1 MLQSTNLDTRTALL
15 QAAQRLIAERGLG
28 TVSVKDIT
36 RAAGARNPS
45 AVHYHFGN
53 VESLIKEVFAR
64 RFKAIEQER
73 ALRLAKVDEADPA
86 RRLIALVEAAI
97 APFMESCLDE
107 EGRLYARFCLQFS
120 TDPRFNL
127 FELVSEFGMPSLVS
141 LRAQL
146 VECVQDIP
154 EDVLNARL
162 RQVFSIA
169 LVQAADYARQLEAG
183 VQIAPE
189 TAIREASTTLAGYI
203 AANAR

>member
-1 MLQSTNLDTRTALL
+1 MLPSTNRDTRTALL
-15 QAAQRLIAERGLG
+15 QAAQRLIAEKGLG
-28 TVSVKDIT
+28 SVSVKDIT

-53 VESLIKEVFAR
+53 VESLIREVFAQ

-86 RRLIALVEAAI
+86 RRLVALLEAAI

-107 EGRLYARFCLQFS
+107 EGRLYVRFCLQFS

-127 FELVSEFGMPSLVS
+127 FELISQSGMPSLFS

-146 VECVQDIP
+146 ADCVRDIP
-154 EDVLNARL
+154 PEVLNARL
-162 RQVFSIA
+162 RQVFSIS

-183 VQIAPE
+183 LRIAPE
-189 TAIREASTTLAGYI
+189 TAIREASATLAGYI
-203 AANAR
+203 AANPR

>member
-1 MLQSTNLDTRTALL
+1 MLPSTNPDTRTALL
-15 QAAQRLIAERGLG
+15 QAAQRLIAEKGLG
-28 TVSVKDIT
+28 SVSVKDIT
-36 RAAGARNPS
+36 QAAGARNPS

-53 VESLIKEVFAR
+53 VESLIREVFAQ
-64 RFKAIEQER
+64 RFKTIEHER

-86 RRLIALVEAAI
+86 RRLIALLEAAI

-127 FELVSEFGMPSLVS
+127 LELVSESGMPSLVS
-141 LRAQL
+141 LRAKL
-146 VECVQDIP
+146 VECVRDIP

-162 RQVFSIA
+162 RQVFSIS
-169 LVQAADYARQLEAG
+169 LMQAADYARQLEAG
-183 VQIAPE
+183 IQIAPE

>member
-1 MLQSTNLDTRTALL
+1 MHQSTNLDTRTALL

-36 RAAGARNPS
+36 HAAGARNPS
-45 AVHYHFGN
+45 AVHYHFGT
-53 VESLIKEVFAR
+53 VESLIKEVFTQR
-64 RFKAIEQER
+64 YKAIEQER

-86 RRLIALVEAAI
+86 RRLIALLEAAI

-127 FELVSEFGMPSLVS
+127 LELVSGSGMPSLIS
-141 LRAQL
+141 LRAKL
-146 VECVQDIP
+146 VECVRDVP
-154 EDVLNARL
+154 EDVLNGRL
-162 RQVFSIA
+162 RQVFAISIM
-169 LVQAADYARQLEAG
+169 QAADYARRLEAG
-183 VQIAPE
+183 SQIAPE
-189 TAIREASTTLAGYI
+189 NAIREASTTLAGYI

>member
-1 MLQSTNLDTRTALL
+1 MQQSPTLDTRTALL

-53 VESLIKEVFAR
+53 VESLIKEVFTQR
-64 RFKAIEQER
+64 YRAIEQER

-86 RRLIALVEAAI
+86 RRLVALLEAAI
-97 APFMESCLDE
+97 APFMESSLDE

-127 FELVSEFGMPSLVS
+127 LELVSEAGMPSLLS
-141 LRAQL
+141 LRARL
-146 VECVQDIP
+146 IECVRDIP
-154 EDVLNARL
+154 EDVLTARL
-162 RQVFSIA
+162 RQLFSIS
-169 LVQAADYARQLEAG
+169 LMQAADYARQLEAG
-183 VQIAPE
+183 IKLAPE
-189 TAIREASTTLAGYI
+189 TAIREASMTLAGYI
-203 AANAR
+203 TATAR